1 MVEAVPQ
8 QVGVCGTSSSKKEIN
23 CEEHSSRYP
32 EEGNSIE
39 DAWILRHH
47 DHLTYADSGSAGDT
61 IDRVCSLI
69 SN

>member
-1 MVEAVPQ
+1 MVEAVLRR
-8 QVGVCGTSSSKKEIN
+8 VGVSGTSYRKKVIN
-23 CEEHSSRYP
+23 CDEHSSRYP

-39 DAWILRHH
+39 EAWILRHD